1 MGAVRPGRDGHD
13 HRRLPAG
20 GRPLVWRGLGERRLN
35 RRDTEKEASSTSGS
49 AFRSAKTKQQGSR
62 TGESRAASSRLE
74 ERRREERHGTFV
86 AKFERTFP
94 VCERPSEPGGISRR
108 RHVNAGSSGGNKERR
123 LGSAMDLRFYS
134 PAAAA
139 CYPPD
144 GNPSLDP
151 SRCVPTAGYLY
162 PSGKFGG
169 ESYMSMMEPSQNLIP
184 NTEFPAPCEAVAVHP
199 HPDISSPSGSCST
212 SREFLDPV
220 LFRIKTFHTPS
231 LGDEEFEIP
240 PINPHHEIGP
250 TSLPMN
256 EHIVR
261 YPTVEDTL
269 SHQRGQF
276 APQFPPQNLDLPA
289 ITISRGMVEAMG
301 PPMGILAMSQASGP
315 CFGREAAMGFPR
327 MLPVTSM
334 AQRTLLDHHGP
345 LSTIN
350 QSHLGLAART
360 VSVTYGSPSPPGSKS
375 ATPSPTSSANDEEGD
390 DTSRG
395 GGGGGGGGEK
405 RPAPDS
411 VKKPKTPKK
420 KKKKDPN
427 EPQKPVSAYALFFR
441 DTQAAIK
448 GQNPNAT
455 FGEVSKIV
463 ASMWDGL
470 AEEQKQAY
478 KRRTEAAKKEYLKAL
493 AAYRASLVSKS
504 YPEPGDNQSPRL
516 TLGGIPQPGMSPP
529 FTMPAAPMSQS
540 SASLASHLPLGPR
553 SMAPKLSGPVST
565 MALAL
570 AQPSHQI
577 SPPRGISAQLMSQ
590 GMAMTQAP
598 PHPMSLQHLHSS
610 QPMALQQLHGQ
621 PIMSQQE
628 LVQQSHQSLQGGPH
642 HQTQPMMVF
651 SRQMLGSPIPSPHGF
666 SPALSTQQGMRC
678 EGLGPEQMPQPMG
691 TSVQSS
697 FSSTPDGSAV
707 LGSPGPAPAVPSPQ
721 GRPCVH
727 AGCTNPSA
735 PGNEWENEY
744 CNSECDVSHC
754 RDSFVTWV
762 AGRSQGSTAPVK

>member
-1 MGAVRPGRDGHD
+1 
-13 HRRLPAG
+13 
-20 GRPLVWRGLGERRLN
+20 
-35 RRDTEKEASSTSGS
+35 
-49 AFRSAKTKQQGSR
+49 
-62 TGESRAASSRLE
+62 
-74 ERRREERHGTFV
+74 
-86 AKFERTFP
+86 
-94 VCERPSEPGGISRR
+94 
-108 RHVNAGSSGGNKERR
+108 
-123 LGSAMDLRFYS
+123 
-134 PAAAA
+134 
-139 CYPPD
+139 
-144 GNPSLDP
+144 
-151 SRCVPTAGYLY
+151 
-162 PSGKFGG
+162 
-169 ESYMSMMEPSQNLIP
+169 
-184 NTEFPAPCEAVAVHP
+184 
-199 HPDISSPSGSCST
+199 
-212 SREFLDPV
+212 
-220 LFRIKTFHTPS
+220 
-231 LGDEEFEIP
+231 
-240 PINPHHEIGP
+240 
-250 TSLPMN
+250 MN

-269 SHQRGQF
+269 QHQRGQF

-289 ITISRGMVEAMG
+289 ITVSRGMVEAMG
-301 PPMGILAMSQASGP
+301 PPMGILAMSQANGP

-390 DTSRG
+390 DTSR
-395 GGGGGGGGEK
+395 GGGGGGGEK

-540 SASLASHLPLGPR
+540 SASLVSHLPLGPR

-590 GMAMTQAP
+590 GMAMTQPP

-697 FSSTPDGSAV
+697 FSSQPDGSAV

-727 AGCTNPSA
+727 AGCPNPSA